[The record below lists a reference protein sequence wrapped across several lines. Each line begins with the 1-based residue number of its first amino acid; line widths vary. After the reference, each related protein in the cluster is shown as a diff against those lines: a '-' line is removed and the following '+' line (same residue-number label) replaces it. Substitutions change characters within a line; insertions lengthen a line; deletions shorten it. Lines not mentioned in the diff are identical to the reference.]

1 MRKIV
6 LDPVTRLEGHL
17 KVEVDIDGGKVV
29 EARAVGTMFR
39 GFETILNGRDPRD
52 AVPITQRICGVCPVS
67 HATAATLAL
76 EEAFGIG
83 QVPTNGRLI
92 RNIVLGGNYLQ
103 SHIIHFYHLSLPDY
117 VKLPD
122 NPLFANAHK
131 GDMRLNAAANQQM
144 VDHYFKAL
152 EIRRKAHELV
162 AHFGGKMPHQVT
174 IVPGGTTQIPTQAR
188 IDACKALLAEIAA
201 FVENE
206 YQSDVNTLATAYSD
220 MFQTA
225 RGVGRMLSYG
235 GFPLDDGNQKF
246 LFASGV
252 NADGVTQKVDRARV
266 SEDVTYAWY
275 DKSAGGDPLSSNT
288 QTSADKSGAY
298 TWVKAPRY
306 GDEPCEVGPLARMI
320 ISGYHQGGI
329 SAMDRIVARYTESR
343 LVARHLA
350 GWLDELTVGA
360 PVAVP
365 YEIPESGTGIGMMEA
380 PRGALLHAVRF
391 SGMKIT
397 GYQAVVPT
405 TWNASPRDAKNVS
418 GPLEKALLGL
428 EVPDPDN
435 PLPVVR
441 VVHSFDPCLACAV
454 HMFQTEPA

>member
-17 KVEVDIDGGKVV
+17 KVEVDVDGGKVV

-39 GFETILNGRDPRD
+39 GFETILKGRDPRD

-67 HATAATLAL
+67 HATASTLAL
-76 EEAFGIG
+76 EEAFGID

-92 RNIVLGGNYLQ
+92 RNIVLGANYLQ

-122 NPLFANAHK
+122 IALFANAHK
-131 GDMRLNAAANQQM
+131 GDMRLNDSANKVL

-188 IDACKALLAEIAA
+188 IDACKALLEEITA
-201 FVENE
+201 FIENE
-206 YQSDVNTLATAYSD
+206 YQADVNTLATAYSD
-220 MFQTA
+220 LFQVA
-225 RGVGRMLSYG
+225 RGPGRMLSYG
-235 GFPLDDGNQKF
+235 GMPMDDGNRKY
-246 LFASGV
+246 LFESGV
-252 NADGVTQKVDRARV
+252 YFDGVRQKLDRSRI
-266 SEDVTYAWY
+266 SEDVTYSWY
-275 DKSAGGDPLSSNT
+275 DNTGNGDPLSTST
-288 QTSADKSGAY
+288 QAVVDKAGAY
-298 TWVKAPRY
+298 SWVKAPRY
-306 GDEPCEVGPLARMI
+306 NGEPCEVGPLARMI

-329 SAMDRIVARYTESR
+329 SAMDRIIARHTESR
-343 LVARHLA
+343 LVARSLA
-350 GWLDELTVGA
+350 GWLDELVVGA
-360 PVAVP
+360 SVGIS
-365 YEIPESGTGIGMMEA
+365 YEIPESATGIGMMEA
-380 PRGALLHAVRF
+380 PRGSLLHAVRI
-391 SGMKIT
+391 SGQKIL

-405 TWNASPRDAKNVS
+405 TWNTSPRDGKNVS
-418 GPLEKALLGL
+418 GPLETALMGL
-428 EVPDPDN
+428 PVSDADN
-435 PLPVVR
+435 PLQVVR

-454 HMFQTEPA
+454 HMYQKDPK